1 MTQLTIATV
10 DCTLFTIILT
20 VELLMLEKN
29 VFICS
34 YATCTKRY

>member
-20 VELLMLEKN
+20 VELLMLEKK
-29 VFICS
+29 CLHM
-34 YATCTKRY
+34 